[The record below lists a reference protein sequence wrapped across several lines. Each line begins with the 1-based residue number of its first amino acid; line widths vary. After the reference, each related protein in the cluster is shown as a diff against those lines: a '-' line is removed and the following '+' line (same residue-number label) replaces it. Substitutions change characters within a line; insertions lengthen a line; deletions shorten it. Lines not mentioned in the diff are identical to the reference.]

1 MDKIAF
7 IGAGAMTEAIVRG
20 VIKAELLPASHIWV
34 TNHANEERLQH
45 MQAAYGVTVT
55 RNQID
60 LLQETDIIILSVK
73 PKDAEQALHSLGKAQ
88 LKKQQIVVSLMAGI
102 TSAYLESF
110 LPVGQPVI
118 RVMPNTSATILESAT
133 AIAAGTFTDK
143 HQLQL
148 VQQLFGTVGSAVE
161 VGEESMDAVTAIS
174 GSGPAY
180 IYYLMEAL
188 EEASLKVGLDEEVGK
203 QLLIQTFK
211 GAAAMLEQSDLSP
224 AQLRANI
231 TSAGGTTAAGI
242 SVLEEQ
248 HVKAA
253 VTACVQAAAA
263 RSKEM
268 GQAYSK

>member
-7 IGAGAMTEAIVRG
+7 IGAGAMTEAIVKG
-20 VIKAELLPASHIWV
+20 VIKAELLPAHHIWV
-34 TNHANEERLQH
+34 TNHANEERLQRMH
-45 MQAAYGVTVT
+45 AAYGVMVT
-55 RNQID
+55 RNQDD

-73 PKDAEQALHSLGKAQ
+73 PKDAEQALRSLGNAQ
-88 LKKQQIVVSLMAGI
+88 LRKQQIVVSLMAGI
-102 TSAYLESF
+102 TTAYVESF
-110 LPVGQPVI
+110 LPAGQPVV
-118 RVMPNTSATILESAT
+118 RVMPNTSATILEAAT
-133 AIAAGTFTDK
+133 AIAAGTYTDA
-143 HQLQL
+143 
-148 VQQLFGTVGSAVE
+148 QQMQTVERLFGTVGSAVE

-188 EEASLKVGLDEEVGK
+188 EEASSQIGLDEEVGK

-211 GAAAMLEQSDLSP
+211 GAAAMLEQSELSP

-248 HVKAA
+248 RVKAA

-263 RSKEM
+263 RSKQM